1 MDNESKTV
9 YIVILLAIA
18 VLAGIV
24 SVALRRLRSADLSAQ
39 QLKKR
44 TTLLTAAALALLAA
58 LVAMTILVIRRF
70 GQ

>member
-24 SVALRRLRSADLSAQ
+24 SVALRRLRSAGLSAQ

-44 TTLLTAAALALLAA
+44 TTLLTTAALVLLAA